1 MNDELEMKIRQ
12 RAQEMW
18 EGESRPDG
26 LAERHWLAAER
37 EVTEETENAA
47 GSRWAAPVKGSHAE
61 RRTERARAGGGGR
74 RRVARRAW
82 GPPRRRRGERPRPT
96 DAFSPDRRWRM
107 PARTEREDLAGARVL
122 VVEDEF
128 LIALEVEFLL
138 RGFGCEVLGPAP
150 SVVRAL
156 ELLGRERPDAAL
168 LDLDLLDGMAV
179 PVAELLASMR
189 VPFAL
194 VTAND
199 PTQIVEAPAL
209 RGVAH
214 LAKPVGHGAL
224 RRLVAAL

>member
-1 MNDELEMKIRQ
+1 
-12 RAQEMW
+12 
-18 EGESRPDG
+18 
-26 LAERHWLAAER
+26 
-37 EVTEETENAA
+37 
-47 GSRWAAPVKGSHAE
+47 
-61 RRTERARAGGGGR
+61 
-74 RRVARRAW
+74 
-82 GPPRRRRGERPRPT
+82 
-96 DAFSPDRRWRM
+96 M

-138 RGFGCEVLGPAP
+138 RDFGCEVLGPVP

-168 LDLDLLDGMAV
+168 LDLDLLDGTAV

-199 PTQIVEAPAL
+199 PTQIEAPAL

-224 RRLVAAL
+224 RRLVAALLDVPRAAHGGA